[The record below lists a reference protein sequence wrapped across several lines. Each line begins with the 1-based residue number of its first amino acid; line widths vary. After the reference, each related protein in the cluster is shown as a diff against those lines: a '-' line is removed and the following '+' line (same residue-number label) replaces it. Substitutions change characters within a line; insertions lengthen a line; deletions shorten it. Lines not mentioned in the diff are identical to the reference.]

1 MNRYR
6 WGVAAAAAASVAIV
20 NPALA
25 QAQPQEID
33 WVACPEYLGYMDRGG
48 LPADLDWQCGEVEV
62 PVDYADPDGRT
73 IPVSV
78 SRIPAEDQARSKGA
92 LFGNPGGP
100 GEQALDFWL
109 PIEESD
115 GPGARLHED
124 YDLVAV
130 EPRGLSYS
138 GGVACDAPVTAMMD
152 PAAAYKA
159 CMETDPQLVQSLT
172 TANTARDMEVVRE
185 SLAAENGGAGAGA
198 GGAAADGGTMDYLG
212 YSYGTYLG
220 ATYATLYPEET
231 GRFVLDSA
239 VDPDWVWNEQAAQQA
254 EARKQ
259 RTDDM
264 FAWIAAHDDT
274 YHLGDTPLKVFH
286 AWKGITDEELSG
298 GMNLTPPDAQMGDL
312 PELVRPVGA
321 PVLDVINATAEP
333 RARADGAVRVL
344 TGADNGRATSGL
356 TGTTLNA
363 AGSREMWPVV
373 ARRMQDIRQYG
384 AGTLAPGTRMVDPP
398 QLTTD
403 DVLFTAVTC
412 NENPQSGDPVQ
423 AALAQFNAN
432 TGGNAYDVMA
442 QQARGGADCAGWP
455 ASSAPVPLDGS
466 GLETKPLVLQS
477 QRDALTPYPGGVELA
492 DQMDGVLVTVQGG
505 DHGVFGRGNDA
516 VDEVVTDYLVDGVTP
531 QPQVLP
537 EAQIRMPLT
546 PPKPAPLP
554 AAENLDAAMA
564 RGFSAASDAV
574 TAAAEEV
581 DQAVAE
587 ATGAPVAQGDAA
599 QGAQAQDA
607 QADVAQ
613 AEGAQAEGTAAA
625 TDTSTDAPDAAA
637 DAGRTGP
644 VAQAVD
650 EAVDRIGAAL
660 GVQ

>member
-25 QAQPQEID
+25 QAQPQEIE
-33 WVACPEYLGYMDRGG
+33 WVDCPQYLGYMDRGG
-48 LPADLDWQCGEVEV
+48 LAADVEWQCGEVQV
-62 PVDYADPDGRT
+62 PVDYADPDGRK
-73 IPVSV
+73 IDVSV
-78 SRIPAEDQARSKGA
+78 SRIPAENPARSQGA

-109 PIEESD
+109 PVEEGT
-115 GPGARLHED
+115 GPGARLHEN

-138 GGVACDAPVTAMMD
+138 GGVACDAPVTAMLD
-152 PAAAYKA
+152 PAAAYTA
-159 CMETDPQLVQSLT
+159 CMAADPQLVQSLT

-185 SLAAENGGAGAGA
+185 SLAAESNADGGAT
-198 GGAAADGGTMDYLG
+198 AADGGATAADGGATAADGTMDYLG

-231 GRFVLDSA
+231 GRFVFDSA
-239 VDPDWVWNEQAAQQA
+239 VNPDWVWNEQAAQQA

-259 RTDDM
+259 RTNAM

-286 AWKGITDEELSG
+286 TWKGITDKELSG
-298 GMNLTPPDAQMGDL
+298 GMNLTPPDATMGDL
-312 PELVRPVGA
+312 PEFVRPVGE

-333 RARADGAVRVL
+333 RARLDGAVRAV
-344 TGADNGRATSGL
+344 TGADDGRATSGL

-384 AGTLAPGTRMVDPP
+384 AGTLAPGTRMIDPP

-423 AALAQFNAN
+423 AALAQFNAQ

-442 QQARGGADCAGWP
+442 QRARGGVDCAGWP

-466 GLETKPLVLQS
+466 GLETAPLVLQS
-477 QRDALTPYPGGVELA
+477 EHDALTPYPGGVELA
-492 DQMDGVLVTVQGG
+492 EQMGGVLVTVQGG
-505 DHGVFGRGNDA
+505 DHGVFGRGNEA
-516 VDEVVTDYLVDGVTP
+516 VDTVVDDYLVDGVVP

-546 PPKPAPLP
+546 PPEPAPLP
-554 AAENLDAAMA
+554 AAQDLDAAMA
-564 RGFSAASDAV
+564 QGFSAASDAV
-574 TAAAEEV
+574 K
-581 DQAVAE
+581 Q
-587 ATGAPVAQGDAA
+587 AA
-599 QGAQAQDA
+599 QQIDSAVNQG
-607 QADVAQ
+607 
-613 AEGAQAEGTAAA
+613 GTAK
-625 TDTSTDAPDAAA
+625 AA
-637 DAGRTGP
+637 DAGQADAAQDGAAQADADADDAAQAGP
-644 VAQAVD
+644 VEQAVD
-650 EAVDRIGAAL
+650 DAVDQIGAVL
-660 GVQ
+660 GLE